1 MSAKNTSISRKRVK
15 AISKI
20 NNDRLSN
27 KALLKMIN
35 RHTINKKLTSI
46 SERLGKRT
54 IFTNSELDKAIELFG
69 LSIDDLKELAKRR
82 LIKNYA
88 DMNKDKLYCV
98 LVKTEKSPLE
108 DSYMKYLKNDFR
120 SDLNQRINH
129 VLLLMTKLE
138 LDNKV
143 TNTERLNIYEELK
156 ELKEKYV
163 RTRNK
168 NFRMQVVER
177 IVKITN
183 DLYNKQKQHKRLLRD
198 QAYLGLRDLKY
209 LFEEDNND
217 YESIL
222 VRSSLD
228 GRFEE
233 YEISGSRQVL
243 SLREYLTMIYLP
255 LKKLIDE
262 KQKSTKSEHK
272 VQLRMVAIFTK
283 VNNELERQ
291 VQYIDSDSLKLRNGD
306 NTEKF
311 IKVMYDSVLKNFEQ
325 KENSLRGSNVVFS
338 GIDLTLVQ
346 FVKLK
351 LKRGGSYIPT
361 PEWISVKKSI
371 INPKNSKDECCFAYS
386 IVASI
391 HNEEIDNHPE
401 RISKLT
407 PFVNNYYWTDMN
419 FPSEQKIEIRLKKI
433 MMYHLIFCLHILQ
446 RKK

>member
-1 MSAKNTSISRKRVK
+1 
-15 AISKI
+15 
-20 NNDRLSN
+20 
-27 KALLKMIN
+27 
-35 RHTINKKLTSI
+35 
-46 SERLGKRT
+46 
-54 IFTNSELDKAIELFG
+54 
-69 LSIDDLKELAKRR
+69 
-82 LIKNYA
+82 
-88 DMNKDKLYCV
+88 
-98 LVKTEKSPLE
+98 
-108 DSYMKYLKNDFR
+108 
-120 SDLNQRINH
+120 
-129 VLLLMTKLE
+129 
-138 LDNKV
+138 
-143 TNTERLNIYEELK
+143 
-156 ELKEKYV
+156 
-163 RTRNK
+163 
-168 NFRMQVVER
+168 
-177 IVKITN
+177 
-183 DLYNKQKQHKRLLRD
+183 
-198 QAYLGLRDLKY
+198 
-209 LFEEDNND
+209 
-217 YESIL
+217 
-222 VRSSLD
+222 
-228 GRFEE
+228 
-233 YEISGSRQVL
+233 
-243 SLREYLTMIYLP
+243 MIYLP

-272 VQLRMVAIFTK
+272 VQLRVVAIFTK

-371 INPKNSKDECCFAYS
+371 IDPKNSKDECCFAYS

-446 RKK
+446 RRK

>member
-163 RTRNK
+163 GTRNK

-183 DLYNKQKQHKRLLRD
+183 DLYNKQKQHTRLLLD

-391 HNEEIDNHPE
+391 HNEEIYNHPE

>member
-1 MSAKNTSISRKRVK
+1 MPAKKTSISRKRVK

-35 RHTINKKLTSI
+35 RHTIHKKLTRI
-46 SERLGKRT
+46 FERLGKRT

-98 LVKTEKSPLE
+98 LFKTEKSPLE
-108 DSYMKYLKNDFR
+108 DSYVKYLKNDFR
-120 SDLNQRINH
+120 SDLSQRINH

-163 RTRNK
+163 GTRNK

-183 DLYNKQKQHKRLLRD
+183 DLYNKQKQHTRLLRD
-198 QAYLGLRDLKY
+198 QAYFGLRDLKY

-217 YESIL
+217 YETIF

-233 YEISGSRQVL
+233 HEISGNRQVL

-272 VQLRMVAIFTK
+272 VQLRVVAIFTK

-311 IKVMYDSVLKNFEQ
+311 IKVMYDS
-325 KENSLRGSNVVFS
+325 ENRKF
-338 GIDLTLVQ
+338 I
-346 FVKLK
+346 
-351 LKRGGSYIPT
+351 KR
-361 PEWISVKKSI
+361 K
-371 INPKNSKDECCFAYS
+371 
-386 IVASI
+386 
-391 HNEEIDNHPE
+391 
-401 RISKLT
+401 
-407 PFVNNYYWTDMN
+407 
-419 FPSEQKIEIRLKKI
+419 
-433 MMYHLIFCLHILQ
+433 
-446 RKK
+446 